1 LAQIVCLDNE
11 VESAKVIGETG
22 EKSLSD
28 CVMVKQLGDR
38 TWQNG
43 IVDLLGYLF

>member
-1 LAQIVCLDNE
+1 MKIDEHQTLGM
-11 VESAKVIGETG
+11 GE
-22 EKSLSD
+22 ESLSD
-28 CVMVKQLGDR
+28 CMMVKQLGEQ

>member
-1 LAQIVCLDNE
+1 LDHEIEN
-11 VESAKVIGETG
+11 AKVIGEPG

-28 CVMVKQLGDR
+28 CVMVKQLGER